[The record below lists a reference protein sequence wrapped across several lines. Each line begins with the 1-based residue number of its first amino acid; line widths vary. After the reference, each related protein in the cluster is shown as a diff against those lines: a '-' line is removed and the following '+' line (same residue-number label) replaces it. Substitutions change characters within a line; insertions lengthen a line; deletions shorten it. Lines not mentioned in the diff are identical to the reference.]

1 MASGED
7 TPEHGPVPGHEPPQA
22 HEPAQGP
29 EQGPVQDPE
38 HGPVQ
43 DPVRPRRR
51 IWANVAMGLGV
62 LLLIGA
68 GLALAYPVW
77 WNHRS
82 TTVGRSLI
90 RSYGLPPPGLPKQP
104 AATCVNP
111 PQATGAQ
118 LTASKGNGAPAQSA
132 AGLVRIP
139 ALSLT
144 APVLEGLGDG
154 VLAVAAGHDPSSPW
168 PGGIGESVIESHD
181 VSYFSQIDK
190 LRVGDSVVWID
201 HCTELTFRVVGHEI
215 ASPGDML
222 NPPRGGRGLAL
233 ITCYPTNALFYT
245 PDRYVL
251 LTSLVSKTRAATT
264 PGPVHVVTPHL
275 IVPAPR
281 ALVAQGLGLA
291 NSGVLVGYM
300 HVTGTPS
307 PGYLQGPASL
317 DLEALALESYIGAEK
332 AVAQHDPKWWKAL
345 AEPGL
350 AMPSSLWSNSLDT
363 NVTEHVVGDTVVSV
377 TLSSANET
385 CVLVASHNKLLI
397 KRLVTP

>member
-1 MASGED
+1 
-7 TPEHGPVPGHEPPQA
+7 
-22 HEPAQGP
+22 
-29 EQGPVQDPE
+29 
-38 HGPVQ
+38 
-43 DPVRPRRR
+43 
-51 IWANVAMGLGV
+51 MGLGI
-62 LLLIGA
+62 LMLIGA

-90 RSYGLPPPGLPKQP
+90 KSYGLPPPGLPKQP

-111 PQATGAQ
+111 PQATNTQ
-118 LTASKGNGAPAQSA
+118 LAASKGAPARSA

-168 PGGIGESVIESHD
+168 PGGLGESVLESHD

-190 LRVGDSVVWID
+190 LRVGASVVWID

-215 ASPGDML
+215 ASPGDLL

-251 LTSLVSKTRAATT
+251 LTSLVSKTKAATT

-275 IVPAPR
+275 SVPAPR

-300 HVTGTPS
+300 HVTGAPS

-332 AVAQHDPKWWKAL
+332 AVAQHDTKWWKAL
-345 AEPGL
+345 AVPGL

-363 NVTEHVVGDTVVSV
+363 NVTEHVVGNTVESV

-385 CVLVASHNKLLI
+385 CVLVASHHKLLI
-397 KRLVTP
+397 ERLVTS